1 MERKKTLPKDF
12 NVKDDTPGTRAYEYS
27 HLKLDPKQVKDDSEL
42 LFIVDNPKKPDVLY
56 VFKDHS
62 GITYER

>member
-12 NVKDDTPGTRAYEYS
+12 NVKNDTPGTRAYESS
-27 HLKLDPKQVKDDSEL
+27 HLKLDPQKVKHDSEL
-42 LFIVDNPKKPDVLY
+42 LFIVDDPQKPEVLY

-62 GITYER
+62 GIAYER